1 MSVARKRF
9 TLIELLVVIAIIAI
23 LAGML
28 LPALNKA
35 RDKARDISCRSNI
48 KQLSYATLFYADAF
62 AGFVPPSNTL
72 DGIVW
77 GTRLFR
83 EKLFDAPKV
92 MYCPNDKSDIA
103 EYVRNG
109 GALNNTSP
117 HWSHT
122 YGSNT
127 YWITTSTRLT
137 TGDAAKI
144 PAKMNQIKKPSRTI
158 GYADSVLNIAT
169 AGTTWKRG
177 SSSLYDLATASTN
190 FGQVAT
196 CHSGAANVLWMDG
209 HASSERGMANIERL
223 STPGYIAINPYLLP
237 PFNRSGLN
245 ENYWDRL

>member
-1 MSVARKRF
+1 MKKAF

-48 KQLSYATLFYADAF
+48 KQLSYAVLFYADAF
-62 AGFVPPSNTL
+62 AGFVPPSYNLDNTT
-72 DGIVW
+72 W
-77 GTRLFR
+77 GSRLFQA
-83 EKLFDAPKV
+83 KLYDAPKV
-92 MYCPNDKSDIA
+92 LYCPNDKSDIA

-109 GALNNTSP
+109 GKLNNASP

-122 YGSNT
+122 SYGDNT
-127 YWITTSTRLT
+127 YYIGTSTRT
-137 TGDAAKI
+137 AGDAESKKI

-158 GYADSVLNIAT
+158 GYADSVHNIAT

-177 SSSLYDLATASTN
+177 YYSLYDLATTTAN
-190 FGQVAT
+190 FGQVAA

-209 HASSERGMANIERL
+209 HASSERGPANLERL
-223 STPGYIAINPYLLP
+223 STPGYLAISAYLLP
-237 PFNRSGLN
+237 PFNRQGLN